1 MYRPAD
7 PSREKMSEDTPIH
20 VEYVTT
26 EYAEKLDWY
35 AESHDVSREL
45 AETTFRGHCREL
57 EGSFRVDTPG
67 NVIRRIALQKLERA
81 PPSGPVA
88 DGVEEGA
95 EEGVET
101 GTDATRSRRVGL
113 SGRIRQ

>member
-1 MYRPAD
+1 MYRPDDAI
-7 PSREKMSEDTPIH
+7 REDMSDDIPIH

-45 AETTFRGHCREL
+45 AETTFRGHCQEL

-81 PPSGPVA
+81 PPTGPVP
-88 DGVEEGA
+88 DGVEEGVDT
-95 EEGVET
+95 GSET
-101 GTDATRSRRVGL
+101 TR
-113 SGRIRQ
+113 SGRIALPRRSRQ